1 LFSDITGG
9 EGVITAACAQG
20 NRGWLPSGARRVYA
34 EVMTKAE
41 EYRTLAEEAQRRADA
56 LEESEAK
63 RMYKQLADS
72 WRDLAEQTVRNGR

>member
-1 LFSDITGG
+1 
-9 EGVITAACAQG
+9 
-20 NRGWLPSGARRVYA
+20 
-34 EVMTKAE
+34 MTKAE